1 MINGHDN
8 LLGAA
13 DVLSSH
19 EVDDG
24 ADSRNASRREHGQ
37 HGQGCLGQV
46 LLYSTKAE
54 YHKREI
60 LMIHVNTFPAF
71 SVHRNT
77 WGRGHRM
84 QGWLISSKILVTE
97 GKISVFPPGTYD
109 LVQKTRASLLENQEM
124 IKIGSDQVLLHFEII
139 LGLITVAFVK
149 EVESD
154 MALKTELE
162 LSRQRVF

>member
-1 MINGHDN
+1 M
-8 LLGAA
+8 
-13 DVLSSH
+13 
-19 EVDDG
+19 
-24 ADSRNASRREHGQ
+24 
-37 HGQGCLGQV
+37 
-46 LLYSTKAE
+46 
-54 YHKREI
+54 
-60 LMIHVNTFPAF
+60 
-71 SVHRNT
+71 
-77 WGRGHRM
+77 
-84 QGWLISSKILVTE
+84 TE